1 MSVNITS
8 WITEVAPGL
17 RFCPNPLIKREVI
30 KTLRDFCKKTKLW
43 YEQLTAID
51 IVADTAAY
59 ALSSSN
65 GDVASVKRAEVGDLA
80 IDPIREDVLDR
91 DYTNWRTTTGNPF
104 AYFVDVSRNINLVY
118 TPATASTGG
127 LDVWVNLMP
136 TLTATTVED
145 FLYDDHR
152 DIITLGARA
161 RLMAHEDRP
170 WSNAQKAEAYRLQ
183 YEAQRDFVRRQSGK
197 MLTPAVTRQTL
208 RSRANVISYF

>member
-183 YEAQRDFVRRQSGK
+183 YEAQRDDVRRQSGK